1 MSIKTF
7 NQFAEA
13 DRRRQENFVEAA
25 IQNASIT
32 RWAVRGGI
40 VLLLLISGVMYG
52 CPQYNVWEQDL
63 AGAAELA
70 RAEQNRQIK
79 VQEAQA
85 FADSAQSLAEA
96 EVTRARGVAEA
107 NNIIADGLGGSEGY
121 LRYLWIQTL
130 ESGGNDVIYVP
141 TEAGIP
147 ILEAGRLNSGQN

>member
-7 NQFAEA
+7 EQFANA
-13 DRRRQENFVEAA
+13 NRSAQERFVYKA
-25 IQNASIT
+25 IDAFDTTKWI
-32 RWAVRGGI
+32 VRGGI
-40 VLLLLISGVMYG
+40 VTLLLIASLMYG
-52 CPQYNVWEQDL
+52 CPKYNVWQQNL
-63 AGAAELA
+63 VGAAELA

-85 FADSAQSLAEA
+85 HADSAQSLADA
-96 EVTRARGVAEA
+96 EVTRATGVAEA
-107 NNIIADGLGGSEGY
+107 NAIIADGLGGAEGY

-147 ILEAGRLNSGQN
+147 ILEAGRLNDAK